1 MYIKLN
7 PVKLKNWKPGKGN
20 NMAEKKNQKYGES
33 NIRVLEG
40 LEAVRLRPGMY
51 IGSTDERG
59 LHHLVY
65 EVVDNSVDEALAG
78 RCDNI
83 IITLHEDGSCEVS
96 DNGSGIPVEKH
107 HQTGKSTLETVLTI
121 LHAGGKFDAQAYN
134 FSGGLHGV
142 GVSVVNALSKKLLAE
157 VKRDGYRFTQE
168 FKIGKSVG
176 SIQKHEKTKETG
188 TSVRFWPDDKIFETI
203 EFSRDTLE
211 KRFMEMSFLNK
222 GLRLTL
228 IDLRNEKK
236 YEKIFYAE
244 GGISSFVEY
253 LNKKKNPIHTDIPHF
268 TGMVEGCEVDIAIQY
283 TSAYSEQ
290 ILSFANNIYTPEGG
304 THLTGFRS
312 ALTKTMNDYGR
323 NYNIIKEKDD
333 NLSGDDVREGITAIV
348 SIKLKNPQFEGQ
360 TKAKLGSSEMRGIVD
375 SFLTDNWGAY
385 LEENPKVA
393 KSLIE
398 KSLAAQRAREAS
410 RKARDLTRKKS
421 ILDNTTLPGKLADCQ
436 ESDISINEIFIVE
449 GDSAGGS
456 AKLGRDNKTQAILP
470 LRGKI
475 LNVEKARIDK
485 VLGNEEI
492 KAMITAFGTGI
503 GDDFDISKLR
513 YGKIIIMTD
522 ADVDGSHIDTLMLT
536 FLYRYLRPLI
546 EQGHVFIAQPPLF
559 RITQG
564 KKERYIYDEKELA
577 EVVKSLEGEKYKINR
592 YKGLGEMN
600 AEQLWETTMDPD
612 NRVLLQVKI
621 NDDNVSDI
629 DDVFNTL
636 MGDRVE
642 PRREFIEENAKY
654 AQNIDA

>member
-1 MYIKLN
+1 
-7 PVKLKNWKPGKGN
+7 
-20 NMAEKKNQKYGES
+20 MAEKKNQKYGES

-78 RCDNI
+78 RCDHI
-83 IITLHEDGSCEVS
+83 KITIHKDNSCEVE

-121 LHAGGKFDAQAYN
+121 LHAGGKFDSEAYK

-142 GVSVVNALSKKLLAE
+142 GVSVVNALSKKLVAN

-168 FKIGKSVG
+168 FSQGKATSEL
-176 SIQKHEKTKETG
+176 KRNEKTDETG
-188 TSVRFWPDDKIFETI
+188 STIRFWPDDEIFETTV
-203 EFSRDTLE
+203 FSRETLE
-211 KRFMEMSFLNK
+211 KRFLEMSFLNR
-222 GLRLTL
+222 GLKFTF
-228 IDLRNEKK
+228 IDLREEKK
-236 YEKIFYAE
+236 YEKEFIAE

-253 LNKKKNPIHTDIPHF
+253 LNKKKTPIHEDLVHF
-268 TGMVEGCEVDIAIQY
+268 TGDVDGCEVDISLQY
-283 TSAYSEQ
+283 TSAYSEN
-290 ILSFANNIYTPEGG
+290 ILSYANNIFTPEGG

-312 ALTKTMNDYGR
+312 SLTKTTNEYGR
-323 NYNIIKEKDD
+323 NYNIIKDKDD
-333 NLSGDDVREGITAIV
+333 NLSGEDVREGLTAVV
-348 SIKLKNPQFEGQ
+348 SVKLKNPQFEGQ
-360 TKAKLGSSEMRGIVD
+360 TKSKLGNSEMRGVVD
-375 SFLTDNWGAY
+375 SFFSDKWGAY

-393 KSLIE
+393 KLIVE
-398 KSLAAQRAREAS
+398 KALGAQRAREAS
-410 RKARDLTRKKS
+410 RKARDLTRKRS

-436 ESDISINEIFIVE
+436 ETDTSVNEIFIVE
-449 GDSAGGS
+449 GNSAGGS

-475 LNVEKARIDK
+475 LNVEKARIDR

-492 KAMITAFGTGI
+492 KSMITAFGTGI
-503 GDDFDISKLR
+503 GEEFDISKLR

-536 FLYRYLRPLI
+536 FLYRYMRPLI
-546 EQGHVFIAQPPLF
+546 TGGHVYIAQPPLF
-559 RITQG
+559 RISQG
-564 KKERYIYDEKELA
+564 KKERYVYDEKEL
-577 EVVKSLEGEKYKINR
+577 EQILSQLDGQKYKINR

-612 NRVLLQVKI
+612 HRVLLQVSI
-621 NDDNVSDI
+621 DDESTDIDNVFS
-629 DDVFNTL
+629 TL
-636 MGDRVE
+636 MGDKVE